1 MQSRPKKGTR
11 VETAMRPLVLSPF
24 EEAVTEAVVALD
36 GVGEREGLLEFD
48 GAEETGVPVGRED
61 RPLGQ

>member
-1 MQSRPKKGTR
+1 
-11 VETAMRPLVLSPF
+11 MRPLVLSPF